1 MTLYSLITDL
11 HLFGPYAR
19 KDSIEKTKN
28 TILLGD
34 IVEGANCK
42 KSDVPRVEEKI
53 RLLTLLFGDKYIY
66 GNHER
71 EGIKNNHYIEN
82 GIYFTHGDLESNY
95 DKWMEYRFK
104 KKGAGWFKRNIW
116 SKIVN
121 EFDELE
127 REPKTNFLIEAS
139 HAAKIHGCHTYV
151 CGHLHPK
158 KLIDVTYGGVRIV
171 IVPRGHTLINL

>member
-28 TILLGD
+28 TILIGD

-42 KSDVPRVEEKI
+42 KKDIPLVEKTIKELTEK
-53 RLLTLLFGDKYIY
+53 FGEKYIY

-104 KKGAGWFKRNIW
+104 PKGAGWFKRNIW

-121 EFDELE
+121 EFDELD
-127 REPKTNFLIEAS
+127 REPKTDFLIAAS
-139 HAAKIHGCHTYV
+139 NVAKKNGCKTYV
-151 CGHLHPK
+151 AGHFHPK
-158 KLIDVTYGGVRIV
+158 KLIDVTYNGVRIV
-171 IVPRGHTLINL
+171 IVPRGLTVINL